1 VWTLKLNSKV
11 QLLDFDEDGA
21 QSAPSSFLGF
31 DLVYTMF
38 EAAKLQNLALRN

>member
-1 VWTLKLNSKV
+1 LFSKLFKNFSALKK
-11 QLLDFDEDGA
+11 EDGA

-38 EAAKLQNLALRN
+38 EA